1 MGFPS
6 TGLESTYRNPLA
18 EVKRFFEKKLRG
30 ASKVYNLCVE
40 QDRQYPKG
48 TFEKMVTYGFH
59 DHNPPPLKM
68 MEVCCTDIVDI

>member
-30 ASKVYNLCVE
+30 ANKVYNLCVE

-48 TFEKMVTYGFH
+48 TFDKMVTYGFF

-68 MEVCCTDIVDI
+68 VEACCSDIVDI